1 MSGKVVP
8 AVMRV
13 GVLDMQVCVPSHWDD
28 AGIENFANAMKP
40 CGTEHGWKLRK
51 DPKLL
56 AGDPERNPC
65 EAFSGFV
72 HVTLDA

>member
-1 MSGKVVP
+1 MNRPIPKVI
-8 AVMRV
+8 RT
-13 GVLDMQVCVPSHWDD
+13 GLLDLQVCVPENWDD
-28 AGIENFANAMKP
+28 VGVENFANCQNP
-40 CGTEHGWKLRK
+40 CGTEHGWKIRK
-51 DPKLL
+51 DSKML